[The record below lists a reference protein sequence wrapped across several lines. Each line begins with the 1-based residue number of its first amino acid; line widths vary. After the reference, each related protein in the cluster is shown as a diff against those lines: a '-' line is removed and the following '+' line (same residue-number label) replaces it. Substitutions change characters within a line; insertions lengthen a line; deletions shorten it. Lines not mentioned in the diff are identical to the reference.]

1 MKLDG
6 KLCGIFYIEKIVRLL
21 LTESTLVSTTERFK
35 NVKEAEYEGY
45 HLQFGCVTG
54 FDNGAMGL
62 HYVNM
67 DLVGK
72 NKVNPYAP
80 QIVIYE
86 PTPKGP
92 KLIELDGGLCG
103 SNQMLVG
110 SSKRFRTVLLLDHFS
125 ADLSGFHSHPWM
137 EHFCPHSRI

>member
-1 MKLDG
+1 
-6 KLCGIFYIEKIVRLL
+6 
-21 LTESTLVSTTERFK
+21 
-35 NVKEAEYEGY
+35 
-45 HLQFGCVTG
+45 
-54 FDNGAMGL
+54 MGL

-92 KLIELDGGLCG
+92 KLIGLDGGLCG

-110 SSKRFRTVLLLDHFS
+110 SSKRFRTVLLQLDHFS
-125 ADLSGFHSHPWM
+125 ATLMASILTRGWNISAQIHVFEKQPL
-137 EHFCPHSRI
+137 